1 MKVVGEAYTVRNL
14 SRDGTAVYLAASKA
28 PKDAI
33 LVIERGH
40 DKVFA
45 SVNQQVVL
53 IARARGIRGIVVDG
67 MVGNIK
73 EIGELDFPIF
83 SMGSSPAGCACLG
96 LAGEVQ
102 IPIVCGDVPIKSRQI
117 IFADDNGVL
126 ELPDELE
133 TIICKA
139 EEEIKITKE
148 LQEKMKKEENYI
160 K

>member
-45 SVNQQVVL
+45 SVNQQVLL
-53 IARARGIRGIVVDG
+53 IAKARGLKGIVVDG
-67 MVGNIK
+67 TIGNIK
-73 EIGELDFPIF
+73 EISELDFPVF
-83 SMGSSPAGCACLG
+83 SMGSSPAGCVYLG
-96 LAGEVQ
+96 LTGEVQ
-102 IPIVCGDVPIKSRQI
+102 VPIVCGDVPVKPGQI

-126 ELPDELE
+126 ALPDELE

-139 EEEIKITKE
+139 EKEMKIT
-148 LQEKMKKEENYI
+148 
-160 K
+160 